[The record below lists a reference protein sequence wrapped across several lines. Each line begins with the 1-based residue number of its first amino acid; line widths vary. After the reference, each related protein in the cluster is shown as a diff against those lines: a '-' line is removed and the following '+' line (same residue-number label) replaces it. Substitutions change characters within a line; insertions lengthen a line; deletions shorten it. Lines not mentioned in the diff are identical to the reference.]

1 MIDYRFYSTQNKK
14 QLNLNLLSGL
24 VPQDKMLSNAEQALA
39 YQGAIFQIESTV
51 FHSGDFNP
59 QIYLDRVEK
68 SLPSKVL
75 VDYSYETGFP
85 EKAYDEKI
93 LELLKLGIDT
103 KDVMFVVNRSAYH
116 EWMDKHIDKIIF
128 IDFFAVSAVIRNVI
142 YKTPVSN
149 KQCIDRPN
157 KLNFLVGKVNKE
169 SRKLLLKSFYN
180 SHIKDKTIF
189 SILGNVAGEDDKRF
203 SKFIKQNQGPL
214 DGAALLKTNEGVSSQ
229 GWGNSS
235 HVYDSSSVS
244 VVCETH
250 EHNDSLFLTEKIY
263 RPIINR
269 HPFVIRAAFPA
280 LEYLNAIGFKTF
292 GDFVDE
298 SYDKI
303 NTVSQEHADQIV
315 EISIDL
321 LDKVKNHPH
330 EIQKIVDH
338 NYETLIKFAQSELA
352 NLNQRLFASLN

>member
-1 MIDYRFYSTQNKK
+1 MDYNFYANQNKK
-14 QLNLNLLSGL
+14 QLNLNLLSGI
-24 VPQDKMLSNAEQALA
+24 VPQDKMLTNVAQALA
-39 YQGAIFQIESTV
+39 YQGAIFQIESSV

-59 QIYLDRVEK
+59 QIYLERVEK

-75 VDYSYETGFP
+75 VDYSYETGCAEHTFN
-85 EKAYDEKI
+85 EKI
-93 LELLKLGIDT
+93 IELAKLEIDP
-103 KDVMFVVNRSAYH
+103 KDIIFVFNRSAYH
-116 EWMDKHIDKIIF
+116 EWMDKHINKIIF
-128 IDFFAVSAVIRNVI
+128 IDCFAVSAVIRNLI
-142 YKTPVSN
+142 YKNPVSN

-169 SRKLLLKSFYN
+169 SRKLLLKSFYK
-180 SHIKDKTIF
+180 SDIKHKTIF
-189 SILGNVAGEDDKRF
+189 SILGDVTGEDDKSF
-203 SKFIKQNQGPL
+203 SKFLKQNQGPL

-235 HVYDSSSVS
+235 YVYDSSSVS

-280 LEYLNAIGFKTF
+280 IEYLNAIGFKTF
-292 GDFVDE
+292 GGFVDE
-298 SYDKI
+298 GYDKI

-315 EISIDL
+315 KISIDL
-321 LDKVKNHPH
+321 LDKVKKYPD

>member
-1 MIDYRFYSTQNKK
+1 MIDYKFYANQNKK
-14 QLNLNLLSGL
+14 QVNLNLLSGL
-24 VPQDKMLSNAEQALA
+24 VPQDKLLNDVSQAIA

-51 FHSGDFNP
+51 LYSGDFNP
-59 QIYLDRVEK
+59 QIYLKRVEK

-75 VDYSYETGFP
+75 VDYSYETGCSEHNFN
-85 EKAYDEKI
+85 EKI
-93 LELLKLGIDT
+93 IELAKLEIDA
-103 KDVMFVVNRSAYH
+103 KDIIFVFNRSAYH
-116 EWMDKHIDKIIF
+116 EWMDKHIDNIIF

-180 SHIKDKTIF
+180 SDIKDKTIF
-189 SILGNVAGEDDKRF
+189 SILGNVTGENKSF
-203 SKFIKQNQGPL
+203 SKFVKQNQGPL
-214 DGAALLKTNEGVSSQ
+214 DGAALLKTNEGGSSQ

-269 HPFVIRAAFPA
+269 HPFVVRAAFPA

-298 SYDKI
+298 SYDKT

-315 EISIDL
+315 KISIDL
-321 LDKVKNHPH
+321 LDKVKKHPD

-338 NYETLIKFAQSELA
+338 NYETLIKFAQSELV